1 MRSRYSAYVLHLID
15 YIIATTVP
23 AQQTFLNAA
32 ELMQW
37 SKEGLNVIA
46 HRNFG
51 KQHAQVEF
59 EAYFRDG
66 QHRSAHHELSG
77 FVNIGG
83 QWYFID
89 PTVPLPTMKQPCIC
103 GSEKKFKACCGKYLQ
118 PVA

>member
-1 MRSRYSAYVLHLID
+1 

-23 AQQTFLNAA
+23 AQQTFLDAA

-37 SKEGLNVIA
+37 SRETEWLGLNVIA

-59 EAYFRDG
+59 EACFRDG

-89 PTVPLPTMKQPCIC
+89 PTVPHPAMKQPCIC
-103 GSEKKFKACCGKYLQ
+103 GSGKKFKACCGKYLQ